1 MADIIY
7 IRQGSTA
14 QIPFQLLS
22 NDAPIDLTGV
32 NKVELI
38 LVPQNGAGTLID
50 YNTTDDATRI
60 AILSATQGR
69 VGYTPSG
76 LDITNA
82 DSPYKIFFWVWSSG
96 STKYAVPDKEELSIQ
111 VTDNYA

>member
-1 MADIIY
+1 MADTIY

-14 QIPFQLLS
+14 QVPFQLLS
-22 NDAPIDLTGV
+22 NDAPIDLSLV

-38 LVPQNGAGTLID
+38 LVPQNGVGTLID
-50 YNTTDDATRI
+50 YNTTDDTARL

-69 VGYTPSG
+69 VGYTPTGS
-76 LDITNA
+76 DITNA
-82 DSPYKIFFWVWSSG
+82 DSPYKAFFWVHMSA
-96 STKYAVPDKEELSIQ
+96 TVKYAVPDKEELVIE